1 MGILSRIRNS
11 NCKKAITLVAL
22 IIPAL
27 ILAGCIKYG
36 RTHQPINNIPSVLET
51 KEVTPPPKIGQ
62 ADLLKIVESL
72 ALKTFFNNTS
82 VAKQWLPEVQKVFS
96 QFSIF
101 TMWGSDEFY
110 PYPLGNIVLVDNRD
124 GETFTMPRQ
133 FNDAVIKED
142 FLITDQKTALM
153 VSKAYI
159 LIQSPGWIFIKSYK
173 DIPWKKRPDYALNPS
188 DYKKRITSPD
198 VRKEGNQYIIIFSTW
213 YQGGG
218 EVREWEFQIEEN
230 GEVSKVES
238 EIVASKVGDFI
249 QSYYK

>member
-72 ALKTFFNNTS
+72 ALKRFFNNTS

-133 FNDAVIKED
+133 FNDAVRKED

-153 VSKAYI
+153 VSKAVYFN
-159 LIQSPGWIFIKSYK
+159 P
-173 DIPWKKRPDYALNPS
+173 IPRMDFHKKLQRYTLE
-188 DYKKRITSPD
+188 KKT
-198 VRKEGNQYIIIFSTW
+198 
-213 YQGGG
+213 
-218 EVREWEFQIEEN
+218 
-230 GEVSKVES
+230 
-238 EIVASKVGDFI
+238 
-249 QSYYK
+249 